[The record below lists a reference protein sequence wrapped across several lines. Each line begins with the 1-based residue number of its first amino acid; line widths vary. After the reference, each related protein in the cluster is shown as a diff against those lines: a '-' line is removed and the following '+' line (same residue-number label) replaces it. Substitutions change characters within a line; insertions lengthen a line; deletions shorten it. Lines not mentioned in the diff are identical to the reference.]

1 MGFIRAL
8 KFPYRSIPKIVSI
21 ALVVVIIFP
30 ALMSVAEVGE
40 KIWLSLPD
48 HLANTPAGVRQW
60 RNLIEEWVFAI
71 VLIAAAITLAVA
83 PTWLS
88 GYSVDAIR
96 HVLRGGRSL
105 PAIRFGANLQVGFVL
120 ILSRVALTIGLSFVL
135 LPLAAFASA
144 LGDIALV
151 GLLTIVGFLMTL
163 QYFVGMARIAVTG
176 NYDAAFELRT
186 NLRVYWRHKRATALM
201 VSGQA
206 LLALGYGCLAVL
218 MFSEASKLMPEI
230 LHDPIAGLVIGSTA
244 TLIFFLL
251 QHFSS
256 LYLIAQLASKA
267 GIREYSDNL
276 KTSI

>member
-21 ALVVVIIFP
+21 ALVVVVILS
-30 ALMSVAEVGE
+30 ALMSAAEVGE
-40 KIWLSLPD
+40 KMWLNLPD
-48 HLANTPAGVRQW
+48 HLASTPAGIQQW
-60 RNLIEEWVFAI
+60 RDLIEKWVIAI

-88 GYSVDAIR
+88 GYSVDVIR
-96 HVLRGGRSL
+96 HLLRGGSSL
-105 PAIRFGANLQVGFVL
+105 PAIRFGANLQEGFVL
-120 ILSRVALTIGLSFVL
+120 ILSRVALTIGLSIVL

-151 GLLTIVGFLMTL
+151 GLLTIVGWLMTL
-163 QYFVGMARIAVTG
+163 QYFVGMARISVSG
-176 NYDAAFELRT
+176 QYDAAFELRT
-186 NLRVYWRHKRATALM
+186 NLRVYWRHKRATALL
-201 VSGQA
+201 VFGQA
-206 LLALGYGCLAVL
+206 LLALGYGCAAIL
-218 MFSEASKLMPEI
+218 MFIEASRLMPEI
-230 LHDPIAGLVIGSTA
+230 LNDPTAGLVLGSTA

-256 LYLIAQLASKA
+256 LYLIAQFASKA
-267 GIREYSDNL
+267 GIQEYSDNL